1 MLRTEVVQEVAQEVG
16 REGGRRGE
24 SGGCAP
30 SAVGRLTVTEML
42 EAVSPAG
49 FLGKARG
56 VLADRNHRPGLGGL
70 SCLQVSWSTAG
81 LLTSGT
87 GYRRPS
93 YLRVSTPC

>member
-42 EAVSPAG
+42 ELCLLQASWAR
-49 FLGKARG
+49 LG
-56 VLADRNHRPGLGGL
+56 VYLLIPIIDLAW
-70 SCLQVSWSTAG
+70 VA
-81 LLTSGT
+81 
-87 GYRRPS
+87 
-93 YLRVSTPC
+93 